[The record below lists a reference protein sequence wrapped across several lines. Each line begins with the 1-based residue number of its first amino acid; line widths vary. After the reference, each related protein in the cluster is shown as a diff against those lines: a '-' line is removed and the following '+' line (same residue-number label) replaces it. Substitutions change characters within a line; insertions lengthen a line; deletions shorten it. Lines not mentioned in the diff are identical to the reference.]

1 MNITH
6 LTALAAGVSG
16 HPAAGLVAFQA
27 ASGLAFEPEPHRV
40 TLRARLAER
49 VRTRRAAAAAAAH
62 PAPSATVV
70 PLPVTVTNRATRD
83 NSAAPVAHP
92 ASAGAGHR

>member
-27 ASGLAFEPEPHRV
+27 ASGTAFEPESHRV
-40 TLRARLAER
+40 TLRARLVER
-49 VRTRRAAAAAAAH
+49 VRARRAAAAAT

-83 NSAAPVAHP
+83 NTAAPATRP